1 MSRAY
6 KAAGWSL
13 PSICLLLL
21 KPILEREGRGG
32 RGGAP
37 GECVSLCTHII
48 DSQRWQT
55 NYSFRLNAS
64 LLCILFA
71 NSPLFPSCVLE
82 KHKTKCVHRLCFW
95 LSPAVCLSPLFFFF
109 LLRKTESLL
118 CEKKLLLNCNTY
130 TYFDYFLKLIYFN
143 WRLIILQYWGGF
155 CHTLTWIGH
164 GCSYV
169 PHPEAPSRLPPH
181 PIPLVV
187 PVHPLWVPCFMH
199 WAWTGDLFHIW

>member
-1 MSRAY
+1 MSQAY

-37 GECVSLCTHII
+37 GGGISLCTHII

-82 KHKTKCVHRLCFW
+82 KHKTKWVHRLCFW
-95 LSPAVCLSPLFFFF
+95 LSPALCLSPLFFFF
-109 LLRKTESLL
+109 LTKKNRFITWKKAFAQFQCICLFWLL
-118 CEKKLLLNCNTY
+118 FKIN
-130 TYFDYFLKLIYFN
+130 YFN
-143 WRLIILQYWGGF
+143 WRLITILWWFFPYIDMHQPQVF
-155 CHTLTWIGH
+155 MC
-164 GCSYV
+164 
-169 PHPEAPSRLPPH
+169 PPSRNPLPPPSPSH
-181 PIPLVV
+181 PSGLSQCTSFECPVSCIRLALVIY
-187 PVHPLWVPCFMH
+187 F
-199 WAWTGDLFHIW
+199 T